1 MAVAPKAALTSAG
14 TMRFPAPDEMSFEK
28 AHFCILFDCLQSIK
42 TKDVLKSIHY
52 PILCVC
58 VCTQHFSG
66 GAKPKH
72 WWSWHPMTIEVCSSP
87 SKEVNIIKKIKAV
100 YICCHLASQKSVI
113 SVPTL
118 LP

>member
-28 AHFCILFDCLQSIK
+28 AHFYILFDCLQSIK

-58 VCTQHFSG
+58 VHAAFLWRCK
-66 GAKPKH
+66 AKTLVV
-72 WWSWHPMTIEVCSSP
+72 M
-87 SKEVNIIKKIKAV
+87 
-100 YICCHLASQKSVI
+100 ASHDN
-113 SVPTL
+113 
-118 LP
+118 